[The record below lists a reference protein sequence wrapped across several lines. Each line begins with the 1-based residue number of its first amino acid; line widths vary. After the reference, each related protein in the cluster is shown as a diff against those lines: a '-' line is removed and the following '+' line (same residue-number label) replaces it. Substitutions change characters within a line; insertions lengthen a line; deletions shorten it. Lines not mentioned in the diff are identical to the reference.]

1 MVLNPYTWLIGQ
13 ADPLKWLSEVLVQ
26 YRPWL
31 IAAVLLA
38 LALLVLRGLWRRLV
52 RRVRRLRSPRIHP
65 QLQKYNIDHAELDR
79 KRKEKALTIVAT
91 STSSRLAG
99 FRLVRQVE
107 AVFVEGYRT
116 PEEALTALKAAAAE
130 RGANGVL
137 NVKTERTAAGRCTA
151 SGDAVVIAFLEQS
164 AQTGRRSASTH
175 PPPPPVPPADPKPP
189 TSKLPGRLKH

>member
-1 MVLNPYTWLIGQ
+1 MAIPPYTWLIGQ
-13 ADPLKWLSEVLVQ
+13 VGPLRWLFEVLVR

-31 IAAVLLA
+31 VLAVVVGLVLLI
-38 LALLVLRGLWRRLV
+38 LRGLWRRV
-52 RRVRRLRSPRIHP
+52 ARRVRRLRSPRIHP
-65 QLQKYNIDHAELDR
+65 QLQKYSIDHAELNR
-79 KRKEKALTIVAT
+79 KRREQALTIVAT

-107 AVFVEGYRT
+107 AIFVEGYRM

-164 AQTGRRSASTH
+164 AKTGRRSAASPQS
-175 PPPPPVPPADPKPP
+175 PPPAPPAAPEP
-189 TSKLPGRLKH
+189 PGRRD

>member
-1 MVLNPYTWLIGQ
+1 MATHPYTWLIGQ
-13 ADPLKWLSEVLVQ
+13 VDTLQWLSGVLVQ
-26 YRPWL
+26 YRLWL
-31 IAAVLLA
+31 VVAVVVGLVLLI
-38 LALLVLRGLWRRLV
+38 LRGLWRRVV

-65 QLQKYNIDHAELDR
+65 QLQKYNVDQAELNR
-79 KRKEKALTIVAT
+79 KRREQAQTIVAT

-99 FRLVRQVE
+99 FRIVRQVE

-151 SGDAVVIAFLEQS
+151 SGDAVVIAFLEQP
-164 AQTGRRSASTH
+164 AKTGRRSTATRSS
-175 PPPPPVPPADPKPP
+175 PPPVPPADPEPP
-189 TSKLPGRLKH
+189 DSKESGRLH